1 LFGNTLKK
9 FPSFALAAFLIFPV
23 HAESCKQGPVI
34 VSVSVPESLIVVDNS
49 EALANRFG
57 EVEAQFQNK
66 LTLKT
71 EKNGGCIALTGAN
84 AAIRY
89 DFIVR
94 IDKRFG
100 QGSCEF
106 EAALG
111 HETDH
116 IETYKSIL
124 FDFKD
129 KLAGAIKLA
138 ARRVPA
144 NIAMDAMAALI
155 QADPEFLLVLREME
169 MEADLRNR
177 HIDGFDYF
185 DYMGNCR

>member
-1 LFGNTLKK
+1 MIV
-9 FPSFALAAFLIFPV
+9 SPV

-34 VSVSVPESLIVVDNS
+34 VSVSVPESLVVVDNS
-49 EALANRFG
+49 ESLENRFG

-66 LTLKT
+66 LRLKT
-71 EKNGGCIALTGAN
+71 EKNGGCIVLTAAH

-100 QGSCEF
+100 QGSCGF
-106 EAALG
+106 EAVLG

-129 KLAGAIKLA
+129 KLAGAIKSA
-138 ARRVPA
+138 AAKVQPGGD
-144 NIAMDAMAALI
+144 MDAMAAQI
-155 QADPEFLLVLREME
+155 QTDPEYMLVLREME

-177 HIDGFDYF
+177 HIDGFDYY
-185 DYMGNCR
+185 DYMGNCK